1 MPISKE
7 IRDYIQEL
15 IDIGV
20 VNISAVNTLPPG
32 INSAS
37 QLIRALAP
45 NIDQAK
51 YMAYALEQSNNFYY
65 IPGLALNVEFIK
77 HNLKSDTIKLLCE
90 VHQVLP
96 LNKIG
101 NTIWCAVFRVYP
113 FEKGKIEEILNS
125 SIGCNIPTPREY
137 STYMD
142 QLAQLGYI

>member
-77 HNLKSDTIKLLCE
+77 HNLIFCHKLIE
-90 VHQVLP
+90 FTQV
-96 LNKIG
+96 
-101 NTIWCAVFRVYP
+101 
-113 FEKGKIEEILNS
+113 S
-125 SIGCNIPTPREY
+125 
-137 STYMD
+137 
-142 QLAQLGYI
+142 